1 MKIPR
6 ENIGWNRGSV
16 RCDFCEFIG
25 GLIISARNVVEPEAV
40 KIVFKAP
47 HLVAVGFHLGVMAV

>member
-16 RCDFCEFIG
+16 RRDFCEFIG
-25 GLIISARNVVEPEAV
+25 SLIISVRNVVELEAV
-40 KIVFKAP
+40 KIVLKAP
-47 HLVAVGFHLGVMAV
+47 HLVAVGFHLRVTVV

>member
-16 RCDFCEFIG
+16 RHDFCEFIG
-25 GLIISARNVVEPEAV
+25 GLIISACNMVELEAM
-40 KIVFKAP
+40 KIVLKAP
-47 HLVAVGFHLGVMAV
+47 HLVVVGFHLGVTIV